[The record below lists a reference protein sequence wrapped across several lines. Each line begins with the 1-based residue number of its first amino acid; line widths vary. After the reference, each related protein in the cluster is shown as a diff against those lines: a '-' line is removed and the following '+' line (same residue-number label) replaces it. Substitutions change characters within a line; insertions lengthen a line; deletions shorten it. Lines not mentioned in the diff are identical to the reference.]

1 MNNEENHKSL
11 RVTLNKNFSKGNL
24 MSNKL
29 FENSQH
35 PTNLVLKNSGSSSS
49 FPKIKSSNNLDQELK
64 RELSPVSDNDS
75 HKLMRQVANKKISID
90 DRKTNSVVQNR
101 REEDNSSKNIV
112 DGKKDV
118 KEAKKEV
125 NVTNIIRIFNV
136 KSRAGMNYDGTRK
149 TNQDN
154 YISKTNLLGL
164 EDYHIFGVFD
174 GHGLHGHFVSSTV
187 KQYFSEFYNRLE
199 IYNNRS
205 FKFTKTNIKENSI
218 YERLKE
224 SDYEFIKTS
233 FFRCEQEVSR
243 TKFEVNFSG
252 TTSVVVIII
261 GILCVT

>member
-1 MNNEENHKSL
+1 
-11 RVTLNKNFSKGNL
+11 

-29 FENSQH
+29 FENSQQ
-35 PTNLVLKNSGSSSS
+35 TN
-49 FPKIKSSNNLDQELK
+49 
-64 RELSPVSDNDS
+64 
-75 HKLMRQVANKKISID
+75 ISID
-90 DRKTNSVVQNR
+90 DRKTNSVGLNK
-101 REEDNSSKNIV
+101 REEDISSKNV
-112 DGKKDV
+112 MDGK
-118 KEAKKEV
+118 KEAKKEGHDT
-125 NVTNIIRIFNV
+125 NVIRVFNV

-187 KQYFSEFYNRLE
+187 KQYFTEFYNRLE

-205 FKFTKTNIKENSI
+205 FKFTKTNIKEQAI

-233 FFRCEQEVSR
+233 FFRCEQELSR

-252 TTSVVVIII
+252 TTSVVAIII
-261 GILCVT
+261 GKKFVI

>member
-1 MNNEENHKSL
+1 
-11 RVTLNKNFSKGNL
+11 

-29 FENSQH
+29 FENSQQ
-35 PTNLVLKNSGSSSS
+35 TNNLSLKNSNSTSS
-49 FPKIKSSNNLDQELK
+49 FPKIKSSGNLDQELK
-64 RELSPVSDNDS
+64 RESSPVSDNDS
-75 HKLMRQVANKKISID
+75 HKVMRQVTNKKISID
-90 DRKTNSVVQNR
+90 DRKTNSVGLNK
-101 REEDNSSKNIV
+101 REEDISSKNV
-112 DGKKDV
+112 MDGK
-118 KEAKKEV
+118 KEAKKEGHDT
-125 NVTNIIRIFNV
+125 NVIRVFNV

-187 KQYFSEFYNRLE
+187 KQYFTEFYNRLE

-205 FKFTKTNIKENSI
+205 FKFTKTNIKEQAI

-233 FFRCEQEVSR
+233 FFRCEQELSR

-252 TTSVVVIII
+252 TTSVVAIII
-261 GILCVT
+261 GKKFVI